1 MVNLLNFTI
10 LHPDLKT
17 PNTHKHENK
26 TKQKTFF
33 GIKKIPCCF
42 VFSSVFSWQVIIGI
56 FFSGNDARYES
67 LLQNELST
75 GKSPRISNRLTVLGQ
90 RMGDEMFKNH
100 WRKAVIVMV
109 LLCEIFT
116 C

>member
-1 MVNLLNFTI
+1 M
-10 LHPDLKT
+10 
-17 PNTHKHENK
+17 K
-26 TKQKTFF
+26 TKQNKKHFLASRKYHVVLCSLAFF
-33 GIKKIPCCF
+33 LGKL
-42 VFSSVFSWQVIIGI
+42 SLGI

-75 GKSPRISNRLTVLGQ
+75 GKSPRISNRFTVLGQ
-90 RMGDEMFKNH
+90 PMGDEMFKNH